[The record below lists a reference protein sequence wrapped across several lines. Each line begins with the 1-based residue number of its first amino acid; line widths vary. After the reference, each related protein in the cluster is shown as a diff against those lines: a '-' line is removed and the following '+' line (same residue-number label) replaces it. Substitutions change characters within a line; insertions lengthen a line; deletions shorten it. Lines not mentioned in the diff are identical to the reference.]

1 MGIKKPPGKPKWLPR
16 RSASIHHHTPC
27 ECSHLSASRMES
39 KTRINH
45 LKNNF
50 NTFRKKIET
59 KSIRICDIMSGESE
73 KLLVAL
79 QRTANCDN
87 DRHGSSKATN
97 YDIMKNTNKDKD

>member
-1 MGIKKPPGKPKWLPR
+1 M
-16 RSASIHHHTPC
+16 
-27 ECSHLSASRMES
+27 
-39 KTRINH
+39 
-45 LKNNF
+45 
-50 NTFRKKIET
+50 
-59 KSIRICDIMSGESE
+59 RICDIMSGESE

>member
-1 MGIKKPPGKPKWLPR
+1 MYKF
-16 RSASIHHHTPC
+16 
-27 ECSHLSASRMES
+27 
-39 KTRINH
+39 RINH
-45 LKNNF
+45 LIKNF

-97 YDIMKNTNKDKD
+97 YDIMKNTNIRVMFNFLFLISFAICNPDI

>member
-1 MGIKKPPGKPKWLPR
+1 
-16 RSASIHHHTPC
+16 
-27 ECSHLSASRMES
+27 MES
-39 KTRINH
+39 KFRINH
-45 LKNNF
+45 LIKNF

-59 KSIRICDIMSGESE
+59 KSIRICDIMSGENE

>member
-1 MGIKKPPGKPKWLPR
+1 
-16 RSASIHHHTPC
+16 
-27 ECSHLSASRMES
+27 MES
-39 KTRINH
+39 KTRINP
-45 LKNNF
+45 LKNNY
-50 NTFRKKIET
+50 NTLRKKIET
-59 KSIRICDIMSGESE
+59 KSIRISDIMSGESE